1 MFKEKIFNLT
11 KKLFPKG
18 RAFSIVTGS
27 VKEKVFNV
35 LAQSEADAYNDA
47 VSILDQILPDNPNF
61 STYDAGE
68 WERRLG
74 LITNDFVT
82 LSDRKLAIQ
91 RKMNHPG
98 TIPARQHFKYI
109 EGQLQAAGFNVSVTE
124 NRFSL
129 PATIPSPMGL
139 IEMGVGEMGGEI
151 ANTEKYAPIDPDT
164 LLSQTEQMGL
174 SEMGISEMGG
184 YFSLNGYEVCANH
197 IDPIKDAD
205 FFTDTNI
212 SEMGDRGEMGEMQMA
227 NGIDFLDKLKFT
239 FFITG
244 LVYPSNALLPF
255 DRKDEFRQL
264 ILKLKPANTVAFI
277 FAEYSSDDFNNDF
290 SNDFTNF

>member
-1 MFKEKIFNLT
+1 MFKERILKLT
-11 KKLFPKG
+11 KTLFPKG
-18 RAFSIVTGS
+18 RAFKIGVGS
-27 VKEKVFNV
+27 VKEKVFNA
-35 LAQSEADAYNDA
+35 LAESESKAYDDA
-47 VSILDQILPDNPNF
+47 VSILNQILPDNPNF
-61 STYDAGE
+61 TTYDAGE

-82 LSDRKLAIQ
+82 LDDRKLAIK

-98 TIPARQHFKYI
+98 TIPARQHYLYI

-124 NRFSL
+124 NRFPL
-129 PATIPSPMGL
+129 PATIPSPMGI

-151 ANTEKYAPIDPDT
+151 TNVDKYAPIDPDS

-174 SEMGISEMGG
+174 SEMGVSEMGG

-197 IDPIKDAD
+197 IDPAKDAD

-212 SEMGDRGEMGEMQMA
+212 SEMGDDGEMGEMEMA
-227 NGIDFLDKLKFT
+227 NGIDFNDKLKFT
-239 FFITG
+239 FFVTG
-244 LVYPSNALLPF
+244 LVYPSNALIPF

>member
-82 LSDRKLAIQ
+82 LDDRKLAIQ

-197 IDPIKDAD
+197 IDTIKDAD

-264 ILKLKPANTVAFI
+264 VLKLKPANTVAFI